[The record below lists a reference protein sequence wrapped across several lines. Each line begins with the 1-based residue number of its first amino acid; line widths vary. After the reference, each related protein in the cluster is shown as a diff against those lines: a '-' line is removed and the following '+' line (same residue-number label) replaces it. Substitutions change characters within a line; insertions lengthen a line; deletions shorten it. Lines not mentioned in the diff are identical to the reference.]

1 MDLLTENHGLSWI
14 AIKIFRLLQKEDL
27 YSCRRVCSSWKD
39 CIDSDIHWWRLHIE
53 NVYKLVKKTIVP
65 MPYVFRYSHH
75 FHCRSRMLTRAVNL
89 YPDLKSI
96 FKKALRQNMA
106 ITKALVPKFKAYN
119 NHNDEVDFTHP
130 IHYAAGAGDIE
141 FMVLLHDHCDADYNE
156 QQKNFCCKCIPLDI
170 ACQSNQVKMVE
181 FLFEQIEDE
190 EQFKSAF
197 LIACMASKIQVV
209 EKFVEW
215 ALKKGIKLNAT
226 NCRGE
231 NALHTSTRKNKIKH
245 VELILNHCVELGIDV
260 NAQDSRED
268 TNYTPFH
275 LACAGTLE
283 MVQLYAQHSKDK
295 NIDLNKVDALWNS
308 GFSIACM
315 NGKLEVI
322 DFLLEKSSEL
332 NIDLNSEDIIGR
344 TAFMMACED
353 SRLNLEKVKT
363 FIRHA
368 DHIDLD
374 NSRYGILSPALE
386 KKDEKLF
393 QLLLDNASQ
402 LGIDINATDNECRS
416 YLHHLCDCSANSPG
430 LACLLLNCEDIDVNV
445 KDSNGKT
452 PLDLARESKNRKL
465 ANAILK
471 RQQEDEAK
479 AKELDNCCPEP
490 KRRRK
495 KTDGNDQC
503 N

>member
-14 AIKIFRLLQKEDL
+14 AVKIFRLLRKEDL
-27 YSCRRVCSSWKD
+27 YSCRSVSSSWKD
-39 CIDSDIHWWRLHIE
+39 CIDSDIHWWRLHID

-75 FHCRSRMLTRAVNL
+75 FQCRSRMLTRAVNL

-96 FKKALRQNMA
+96 FKKALRQNMS
-106 ITKALVPKFKAYN
+106 ITKAMVPKFKAYYR
-119 NHNDEVDFTHP
+119 HNEEEFTHP
-130 IHYAAGAGDIE
+130 IHYAACVGDIE

-170 ACQSNQVKMVE
+170 ACQGNQVKMVE

-197 LIACMASKIQVV
+197 LIACMVSKIQVV
-209 EKFVEW
+209 RKFVER
-215 ALKKGIKLNAT
+215 ALSKGIKLNAT
-226 NCRGE
+226 NCKGE
-231 NALHTSTRKNKIKH
+231 NALHTSTRKGHIKH

-260 NAQDSRED
+260 NATDTRED
-268 TNYTPFH
+268 TSYTPFH
-275 LACAGTLE
+275 LACAGSLE
-283 MVQLYAQHSKDK
+283 MVQLYVKHSRDK
-295 NIDLNKVDALWNS
+295 GINLNRVDALYNS
-308 GFSIACM
+308 AFSIACM

-353 SRLNLEKVKT
+353 TRLNLEKIKT

-374 NSRYGILSPALE
+374 NSKYGILSPALE
-386 KKDEKLF
+386 QKDDKLF
-393 QLLLDNASQ
+393 ELLLKNASK
-402 LGIDINATDNECRS
+402 LRIDVNATDNECRS
-416 YLHHLCDCSANSPG
+416 YLHHLCDCSGNSPG
-430 LACLLLNCEDIDVNV
+430 LACLLLNCEDIDVNI

-452 PLDLARESKNRKL
+452 PLDLARESRKRQL
-465 ANAILK
+465 AIMILK
-471 RQQEDEAK
+471 RQQEDQAK
-479 AKELDNCCPEP
+479 AKELETTSHSEA
-490 KRRRK
+490 KRRK
-495 KTDGNDQC
+495 KKTV
-503 N
+503 